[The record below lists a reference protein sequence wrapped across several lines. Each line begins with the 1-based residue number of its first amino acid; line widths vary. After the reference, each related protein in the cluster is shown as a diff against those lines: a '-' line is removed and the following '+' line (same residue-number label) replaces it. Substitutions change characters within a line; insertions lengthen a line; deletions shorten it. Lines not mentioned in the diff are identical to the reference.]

1 MKKIALCGLPNSGKS
16 TFIKLISQSDVLI
29 ASYPFS
35 TLKAQEY
42 AVFVFSQELK
52 NLFEITKSKK
62 LIPPHLIFI
71 DVPGLIKGAHKGEGL
86 GNEFLSYLRGSD
98 FILEIIRNFEK
109 EDVPHVEGKVDI
121 IRDVLII
128 EDEIIYSEKEILE
141 RLIKK
146 IEKEKDKGLKEKGK
160 ILESVY
166 NQLSPGKRFPEFYDL
181 VKEFNLLI
189 IKKWFLL
196 INGKEVETEKLK
208 NDLMDL
214 CEIELSK
221 NFAFEKI
228 YSLDFLKEIENLKMN
243 FTENN
248 YGFYNFLNSL
258 RKDLGLIQFF
268 TFNKEITQGW
278 FIPEGSS
285 LFEAAKMIHN
295 ELALKFKVAECI
307 DLNSFLQI
315 GDWEKAKKMG
325 LIRNEGKDSK
335 VEENKIIYVKI

>member
-35 TLKAQEY
+35 TLKPQEY
-42 AVFVFSQELK
+42 AVFVFSRELK

-62 LIPPHLIFI
+62 LIPPNLIFI

-109 EDVPHVEGKVDI
+109 EDVFHVEGKVDI

-196 INGKEVETEKLK
+196 INGKEVETEK
-208 NDLMDL
+208 
-214 CEIELSK
+214 
-221 NFAFEKI
+221 
-228 YSLDFLKEIENLKMN
+228 
-243 FTENN
+243 
-248 YGFYNFLNSL
+248 
-258 RKDLGLIQFF
+258 
-268 TFNKEITQGW
+268 
-278 FIPEGSS
+278 
-285 LFEAAKMIHN
+285 
-295 ELALKFKVAECI
+295 
-307 DLNSFLQI
+307 
-315 GDWEKAKKMG
+315 
-325 LIRNEGKDSK
+325 
-335 VEENKIIYVKI
+335 